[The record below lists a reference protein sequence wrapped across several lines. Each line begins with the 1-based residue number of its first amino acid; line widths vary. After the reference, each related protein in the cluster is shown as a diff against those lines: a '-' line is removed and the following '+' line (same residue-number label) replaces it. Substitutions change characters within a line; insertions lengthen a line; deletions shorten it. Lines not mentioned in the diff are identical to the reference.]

1 MAKLCKS
8 LAPGRERPSE
18 IPALKVDP
26 AKVTDIIFD
35 FDGTLTASN
44 KEGVSGYVLPLLE
57 RCVGL
62 RISDCIEGPSRGRDI
77 LTWKELDLRMA
88 AAVPEAIPGVS
99 GETSVLGSLAVRQ
112 HLESSLKLLVSCGIR
127 LHLLTMGT
135 PQTSKALLGA
145 AGYDLSLFSSFLGP
159 FDMAKN
165 QSLRNLFDNGDMD
178 GQEAAESFQF
188 DVQEDI
194 DAFHH
199 LQRTGDETPKA
210 LLLS

>member
-8 LAPGRERPSE
+8 IAPGRLRPAE

-26 AKVTDIIFD
+26 GKVTDIFFD

-57 RCVGL
+57 RCAGL

-88 AAVPEAIPGVS
+88 AAVPEAIL

-112 HLESSLKLLVSCGIR
+112 HLASSLKLLVASGIR

-145 AGYDLSLFSSFLGP
+145 AGYDLNLFCSFLGP

-165 QSLRNLFDNGDMD
+165 QSLRNLFDNGDTD

-194 DAFHH
+194 DALHH
-199 LQRTGDETPKA
+199 LQRTGD
-210 LLLS
+210 